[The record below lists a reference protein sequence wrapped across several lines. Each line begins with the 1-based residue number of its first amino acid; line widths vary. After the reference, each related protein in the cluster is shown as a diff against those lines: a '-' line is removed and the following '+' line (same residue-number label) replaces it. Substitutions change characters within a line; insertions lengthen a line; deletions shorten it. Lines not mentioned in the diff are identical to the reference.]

1 MGGRLVASEQAV
13 IGYVPPKLETEEVL
27 DERVVLT
34 GSGDYTVPEGV
45 YTLQWYASRL
55 GPVRRPGLTVNQ
67 AEEPS

>member
-13 IGYVPPKLETEEVL
+13 IGYVPPKFETEEVL

-45 YTLQWYASRL
+45 YTL
-55 GPVRRPGLTVNQ
+55 TVVSENVL
-67 AEEPS
+67 

>member
-13 IGYVPPKLETEEVL
+13 IGYVPPKFETEEVL

-45 YTLQWYASRL
+45 YTPYS
-55 GPVRRPGLTVNQ
+55 GMHPGWDRCAGRV
-67 AEEPS
+67 